1 MKVMKPI
8 KTLFWV
14 SGGLLAVLVAISLMH
29 TPGVTIENRGKIP
42 TTSYGAFL
50 AAQHALYTNNFDK
63 ADEFI
68 AEIDP
73 AAVEYKPV
81 QEVRVLTD
89 FLNGKIPA
97 NTDNLSKQ
105 KNIVARV
112 VTDAKLVTDGKWND
126 VCSKHKNDKMR
137 MMAPLRIWSG
147 IATNHITL
155 TFKYIDSL
163 DTNPSWQAFLRGQIY
178 AEQGKIQK
186 AIEAFDKVRPEFMN
200 ISDYLY
206 LMSFYKHN
214 NLTQQANNLRTKF
227 TTKPGSM
234 FMAGYT
240 DVPDWSKYAG
250 YKNQLAFNFV
260 QTVAHTQN
268 LSRSDLSLLLLH
280 FAKNVGDEN
289 QIQHDAI
296 NYHAGLYMISNMGNY
311 GKYFQNI
318 SETSPY
324 YPFVNLRLAE
334 LNHDERAIRR
344 AIDAQPLFMPA
355 VNLYVGWQIQKGD
368 KAGALKTINNALN
381 NADISTS
388 ARAYL
393 YKMRAETNFI
403 FDDFDASQKDL
414 DSAFNVIQKPDP
426 DIFSVQ
432 ARIWAA
438 KGENLDKAYA
448 YSLSLVQFAPTD
460 TCTWDTL
467 GYVIWAREGLT
478 AALDIVERVGE
489 FANSCSALFEHLG
502 DMYVAAGEDNRAV
515 DAYLRAIELSNDGLS
530 IKPVLEKKI
539 KRIK

>member
-1 MKVMKPI
+1 MKQI

-14 SGGLLAVLVAISLMH
+14 SGGLVAVLVAISLMN
-29 TPGVTIENRGKIP
+29 TPVATSEPRGKIP

-68 AEIDP
+68 AEIDEN
-73 AAVEYKPV
+73 AADYKSV
-81 QEVRVLTD
+81 QEVRILTD
-89 FLNGKIPA
+89 FLNGKMPA

-105 KNIVARV
+105 KNIVTRV
-112 VTDAKLVTDGKWND
+112 VLDAVLAKDGKWAD
-126 VCSKHKNDKMR
+126 IYSKHQNDKMR
-137 MMAPLRIWSG
+137 LMAPFRIWSG

-163 DTNPSWQAFLRGQIY
+163 ETNPSWQAFLRGQVY

-186 AIEAFDKVRPEFMN
+186 AVEAFGKVRPEFMN
-200 ISDYLY
+200 ITDYLY

-214 NLTQQANNLRTKF
+214 NLTAEANTLRTRF

-240 DVPDWSKYAG
+240 NFPDWSLYSG

-260 QTVAHTQN
+260 QTIAHTQN

-280 FAKNVGDEN
+280 FAKNVGDTN
-289 QIQHDAI
+289 QIQTDAI
-296 NYHAGLYMISNMGNY
+296 NYHSGLYMIANMGNY
-311 GKYFQNI
+311 SKYFEQI
-318 SETSPY
+318 GESSPY

-334 LNHDERAIRR
+334 LTHDEHAVRR
-344 AIDAQPLFMPA
+344 AINAQPLFMPA
-355 VNLYVGWQIQKGD
+355 TNLYVGWQVQKGD
-368 KAGALKTINNALN
+368 KASALKTIDNALA
-381 NADISTS
+381 NADISS
-388 ARAYL
+388 GARAYL

-414 DSAFNVIQKPDP
+414 DSAFILIQKPDP
-426 DIFSVQ
+426 DIFSIQ

-467 GYVIWAREGLT
+467 GYVMWAREGLS
-478 AALDIVERVGE
+478 AALDIMERVGE
-489 FANSCSALFEHLG
+489 YATNCSALFEHLG
-502 DMYVAAGEDNRAV
+502 DMYIAAGEENLAR
-515 DAYLRAIELSNDGLS
+515 DAYSRAIELSDDGLS
-530 IKPVLEKKI
+530 VRPNLEKKI

>member
-1 MKVMKPI
+1 MKQI

-14 SGGLLAVLVAISLMH
+14 SGGLVAVLVAISLMN
-29 TPGVTIENRGKIP
+29 TPVATSEPRGKIP

-68 AEIDP
+68 AEIDEN
-73 AAVEYKPV
+73 AADYKSV

-89 FLNGKIPA
+89 FLNGKMPA

-112 VTDAKLVTDGKWND
+112 VLDAVLAKDGKWAD
-126 VCSKHKNDKMR
+126 IYAKHKNDKMR
-137 MMAPLRIWSG
+137 MMAPFRIWSG

-163 DTNPSWQAFLRGQIY
+163 ETNPSWQAFLRGQIY
-178 AEQGKIQK
+178 AEQGKTKK
-186 AIEAFDKVRPEFMN
+186 AVEAFDKVRPEFMN
-200 ISDYLY
+200 ITDYLY

-214 NLTQQANNLRTKF
+214 NLTAEANALRTKF

-240 DVPDWSKYAG
+240 DVPDWSLYSG

-280 FAKNVGDEN
+280 FAKNVGDAN
-289 QIQHDAI
+289 PIQTDAI
-296 NYHAGLYMISNMGNY
+296 NYHSGLYMISNMGNY
-311 GKYFQNI
+311 SKYFEQI
-318 SETSPY
+318 GDSSPY

-334 LNHDERAIRR
+334 LNHDERSVKR

-355 VNLYVGWQIQKGD
+355 TNLYVGWQVQKGD
-368 KAGALKTINNALN
+368 KAGALKTIDNALAN
-381 NADISTS
+381 SDISTG

-403 FDDFDASQKDL
+403 FDDMDASQKDL
-414 DSAFNVIQKPDP
+414 DSAFILIQKPDP
-426 DIFSVQ
+426 DIFSIQ

-467 GYVIWAREGLT
+467 GYVMWAREGLS
-478 AALDIVERVGE
+478 AALDIMERVGE
-489 FANSCSALFEHLG
+489 FATNCSALFEHLG
-502 DMYVAAGEDNRAV
+502 DMYIAAGEDNLAR
-515 DAYLRAIELSNDGLS
+515 DAYSRAIELSDDGLS
-530 IKPVLEKKI
+530 VKPNLEKKI

>member
-1 MKVMKPI
+1 MKQI

-14 SGGLLAVLVAISLMH
+14 SGGLVAVLVAISLMN
-29 TPGVTIENRGKIP
+29 TPTTMIENRGKIP

-68 AEIDP
+68 AEIDES
-73 AAVEYKPV
+73 AADYKSV
-81 QEVRVLTD
+81 QEVRILTD
-89 FLNGKIPA
+89 FLNGKMPA

-112 VTDAKLVTDGKWND
+112 VLDAALAKDGKWAD
-126 VCSKHKNDKMR
+126 IYAKHKNDKMR
-137 MMAPLRIWSG
+137 MMAPFRIWSG

-178 AEQGKIQK
+178 AEQGKVQK
-186 AIEAFDKVRPEFMN
+186 AVEAFEKVRPEFMN
-200 ISDYLY
+200 ITDYLY

-214 NLTQQANNLRTKF
+214 NLTHEANTLRTKF

-240 DVPDWSKYAG
+240 DIPDWSLYSG
-250 YKNQLAFNFV
+250 YKNQMAFNFV

-280 FAKNVGDEN
+280 FAKNVGDAN
-289 QIQHDAI
+289 QIQTDAI
-296 NYHAGLYMISNMGNY
+296 NYHSGLYMISNMGNY
-311 GKYFQNI
+311 SKYFEQI
-318 SETSPY
+318 GESSPY

-334 LNHDERAIRR
+334 LTHDEHSVRR

-355 VNLYVGWQIQKGD
+355 TNLYVGWQVQKGD
-368 KAGALKTINNALN
+368 KAGALKTIDNALA
-381 NADISTS
+381 NADISTG

-403 FDDFDASQKDL
+403 FDDIDASQKDL
-414 DSAFNVIQKPDP
+414 DSAFILIQKPDP
-426 DIFSVQ
+426 DIFSIQ

-467 GYVIWAREGLT
+467 GYVMWAREGLS
-478 AALDIVERVGE
+478 AALDILERVGE
-489 FANSCSALFEHLG
+489 FATNCSALFEHLG
-502 DMYVAAGEDNRAV
+502 DMYIAAGEENLAR
-515 DAYLRAIELSNDGLS
+515 DAYSRAIELSDDGLS
-530 IKPVLEKKI
+530 VKPNLEKKI